1 MMTLCTEPGS
11 HASENNDSRAE
22 WFHTIPLLSKLVT
35 IAILPSLIL
44 SGCDSGS
51 GTSEA
56 KEESFNEPDTPIV
69 TMDTSW
75 TNNMVWIPGGSYMRG
90 SESGQGD
97 EKPVRE
103 ISISGFWL
111 DATEVTNDQFS
122 EFVEETGYVTVA
134 ERRPDPSQFPGVDPS
149 LLKAGGIVFKPPGEP
164 VSLRNHYAWWTYVA
178 GANWRHP
185 TGPGSDIQG
194 KGHYPVVQMAWE
206 DAVAYAQWAGKR
218 LPSESEWEYAARG
231 GIAGNEFI
239 WGNEVTPNDQWHA
252 NVWQGDF
259 PNQNTVA
266 DGHYLMAPVRQ
277 YPPNPH
283 GLYDMAGNVW
293 EWCLD
298 WYMPDYYAKSPSQN
312 PPGPNQS
319 YDPNEPG
326 MPKKIMRGGSYL
338 CSDLYC
344 EGYRLWWRMKSAPD
358 TAMSHTGFRCVKV
371 GPAPEAM
378 VE

>member
-1 MMTLCTEPGS
+1 MTLCTEPGLD
-11 HASENNDSRAE
+11 ASENNDSRSE
-22 WFHTIPLLSKLVT
+22 WFHMMPLPGKLTIM
-35 IAILPSLIL
+35 AILPLMML
-44 SGCDSGS
+44 SGCDSGN
-51 GTSEA
+51 GPSEVM
-56 KEESFNEPDTPIV
+56 EDSSESSQTPIV

-75 TNNMVWIPGGSYMRG
+75 TNKMVWIPGGSYMRG
-90 SESGQGD
+90 CDSGQGD

-103 ISISGFWL
+103 ITISGFWL
-111 DATEVTNDQFS
+111 DATEVTNDQFA
-122 EFVEETGYVTVA
+122 EFVHETGYVTVA

-149 LLKAGGIVFKPPGEP
+149 LLKAGGIVFKPPGQP

-185 TGPGSDIQG
+185 TGPDSDIQG
-194 KGHYPVVQMAWE
+194 KGNYPVVQMAWE

-218 LPSESEWEYAARG
+218 LPSEAEWEYAARG
-231 GIAGNEFI
+231 GVAGNEFI

-319 YDPNEPG
+319 HDPNEPG

-371 GPAPEAM
+371 GPAPEDL
-378 VE
+378 EN

>member
-11 HASENNDSRAE
+11 HASENNDPRSE
-22 WFHTIPLLSKLVT
+22 WYLTIPLLSKLVI

-103 ISISGFWL
+103 IKISGFWL

-122 EFVEETGYVTVA
+122 EFVQETAYVTVA

-185 TGPGSDIQG
+185 TGPDSDIQG
-194 KGHYPVVQMAWE
+194 KGNYPVVQMTWE
-206 DAVAYAQWAGKR
+206 DAVAYSQWAGKR
-218 LPSESEWEYAARG
+218 LPTESEWEYAARG
-231 GIAGNEFI
+231 GVAGNEFI

-277 YPPNPH
+277 YSPNPH

-358 TAMSHTGFRCVKV
+358 TAMSHTGFRCVKI
-371 GPAPEAM
+371 GPAPEGM
-378 VE
+378 

>member
-1 MMTLCTEPGS
+1 MMTLCTEPDS
-11 HASENNDSRAE
+11 HTSENNDSRSE
-22 WFHTIPLLSKLVT
+22 WFLTIPLLSKLVT

-56 KEESFNEPDTPIV
+56 KEESFKEPDTPIV

-111 DATEVTNDQFS
+111 DVTEVTNDQFS

-218 LPSESEWEYAARG
+218 LPSEAEWEYAARG
-231 GIAGNEFI
+231 GIEGNEFI
-239 WGNEVTPNDQWHA
+239 WGNEVTPDDQWHA

-371 GPAPEAM
+371 GSAPEAM

>member
-1 MMTLCTEPGS
+1 MTLCTELELHS
-11 HASENNDSRAE
+11 SENNRTPSERYLR
-22 WFHTIPLLSKLVT
+22 ILLTGKLVIMAT
-35 IAILPSLIL
+35 AAMITL
-44 SGCDSGS
+44 SGCGS
-51 GTSEA
+51 DGEPSRDVEASSEDA
-56 KEESFNEPDTPIV
+56 LPSFKAL
-69 TMDTSW
+69 DTSW
-75 TNNMVWIPGGSYMRG
+75 TNTMVWIPGGSYLRG

-103 ISISGFWL
+103 IKISGFWL
-111 DATEVTNDQFS
+111 DATEVTNDQFN
-122 EFVEETGYVTVA
+122 EFVQETGYVTVA
-134 ERRPDPSQFPGVDPS
+134 ERRPDSSQFPGVDPS
-149 LLKAGGIVFKPPGEP
+149 LLKAGGIVFMPPGEP

-185 TGPGSDIQG
+185 TGPDSDIQG
-194 KGHYPVVQMAWE
+194 KGNYPVVQMAWE
-206 DAVAYAQWAGKR
+206 DAVAYAQWAEKR
-218 LPSESEWEYAARG
+218 LPSEAEWEYAARG
-231 GIAGNEFI
+231 GVAGNEFV

-277 YPPNPH
+277 YPPNSH

-319 YDPNEPG
+319 HDPNEPG

-358 TAMSHTGFRCVKV
+358 SAMSHTGFRCVRV
-371 GPAPEAM
+371 GLAPEKM
-378 VE
+378 

>member
-1 MMTLCTEPGS
+1 MILCTEPGS
-11 HASENNDSRAE
+11 HTSQNNDD
-22 WFHTIPLLSKLVT
+22 KLAWNHRLTTVGK
-35 IAILPSLIL
+35 IFIQMVLPVLVL
-44 SGCDSGS
+44 SGCGPDRAPSS
-51 GTSEA
+51 AANNPSEENNIPMIA
-56 KEESFNEPDTPIV
+56 RDY
-69 TMDTSW
+69 SW
-75 TNNMVWIPGGSYMRG
+75 TNDMVWIPGGSFMRG
-90 SESGQGD
+90 SETGQGD
-97 EKPVRE
+97 EKPVRK
-103 ISISGFWL
+103 ISISGFWM
-111 DATEVTNDQFS
+111 DITEVTNDQFN
-122 EFVEETGYVTVA
+122 EFVQDTGYVTVA
-134 ERRPDPSQFPGVDPS
+134 ERRPDSARFPGVDPS
-149 LLKAGGIVFKPPGEP
+149 LLKAGAIVFEPPGQP
-164 VSLRNHYAWWTYVA
+164 VSLRNHYAWWKYVE

-194 KGHYPVVQMAWE
+194 KGDYPVVQMAWE
-206 DAVAYAQWAGKR
+206 DAVAFARWAGKR
-218 LPSESEWEYAARG
+218 LPSEAEWEYAARG
-231 GIAGNEFI
+231 GIEGNEYV
-239 WGNEVTPNDQWHA
+239 WGNEITPDNQWHA

-259 PNQNTVA
+259 PNQNSVA

-277 YPPNPH
+277 YPSNPY

-298 WYMPDYYAKSPSQN
+298 WYMPDYYANSPSMN

-371 GPAPEAM
+371 GPAPEEM
-378 VE
+378 NTN